1 MVKLEDAVTARYEKE
16 GEKFEVLIDPDA
28 AQKIKN
34 NESVNIIENLAIDT
48 IFKDSKKGT
57 RASEEKIKKVFGS
70 DDVEAIAKEI
80 VLKGELQLTTEQRR
94 KAVEDKRKQV
104 IASIVRN
111 SINPQTKT
119 PHPPE
124 RIKLAMD
131 EARVKIDAFKPVDA
145 QVKDVLKA
153 LRPVIP
159 ISFEKIRVAIKV
171 SGADSLKVYGDIKGF
186 GEIKKE
192 EWQKDGSWIGVV
204 EIPAGLQ
211 NDLYEKLNEKTKGN
225 AETKIVK

>member
-16 GEKFEVLIDPDA
+16 GGKFEVLIDPDA

-34 NESVNIIENLAIDT
+34 NESVNIIESLAIDT
-48 IFKDSKKGT
+48 IFTNSKKGT
-57 RASEEKIKKVFGS
+57 RAPEEKIRKVFGS
-70 DDVEAIAKEI
+70 DDVGTIVKEI
-80 VLKGELQLTTEQRR
+80 VLKGEIQLTTEQRR

-104 IASIVRN
+104 IAYIVRN

-124 RIKLAMD
+124 RIKLAM
-131 EARVKIDAFKPVDA
+131 EEVRMKIDAFKPVDA
-145 QVKDVLKA
+145 QVKDVLKV

-192 EWQKDGSWIGVV
+192 EWQANGSWIGVV
-204 EIPAGLQ
+204 EIPAGMQ

>member
-34 NESVNIIENLAIDT
+34 NEPVNIIGNLAIDT
-48 IFKDSKKGT
+48 IFTNSKKGT
-57 RASEEKIKKVFGS
+57 RASEEKIRKVFGT
-70 DDVEAIAKEI
+70 DDVGTIAKEI
-80 VLKGELQLTTEQRR
+80 VLKGEIQLTTEQRR
-94 KAVEDKRKQV
+94 KAVEDKRKQI

-124 RIKLAMD
+124 RIKLAME

-186 GEIKKE
+186 GEVKKE

-211 NDLYEKLNEKTKGN
+211 NDLYDKLNEKTKGN

>member
-1 MVKLEDAVTARYEKE
+1 MVKLEDAVTARYEKG

-48 IFKDSKKGT
+48 IFKESKKGT
-57 RASEEKIKKVFGS
+57 RASEEKIKEMFGT
-70 DDVEAIAKEI
+70 DDVEKVAKEI
-80 VLKGELQLTTEQRR
+80 VLKGEIQLTTEQRR
-94 KAVEDKRKQV
+94 KAVEDKRKQI

-124 RIKLAMD
+124 RIKLAME

-145 QVKDVLKA
+145 QVQDVLKA

-171 SGADSLKVYGDIKGF
+171 SGADSLKVYGDIKCF

>member
-1 MVKLEDAVTARYEKE
+1 MVKLEDAVVARYEKN
-16 GEKFEVLIDPDA
+16 GEKFEVLIDPSV

-34 NESVNIIENLAIDT
+34 NEKVNIIENLVIDT

-57 RASEEKIKKVFGS
+57 RVSEEKLKEVFGS
-70 DDVEAIAKEI
+70 DDVETVAKEI

-94 KAVEDKRKQV
+94 KMMEEKRKQV
-104 IASIVRN
+104 IVTIVRN

-124 RIKLAMD
+124 RIKLAME
-131 EARVKIDAFKPVDA
+131 EARVKIDPFKPVDL
-145 QVKDVLKA
+145 QVQEVLKA
-153 LRPVIP
+153 LRPVLP
-159 ISFEKIRVAIKV
+159 ISFEKIRIAVKL
-171 SGADSLKVYGDIKGF
+171 SGSDCGKVYGDIKSF

-211 NDLYEKLNEKTKGN
+211 NDFYDKLNDKTKGN
-225 AETKIVK
+225 AETKIV